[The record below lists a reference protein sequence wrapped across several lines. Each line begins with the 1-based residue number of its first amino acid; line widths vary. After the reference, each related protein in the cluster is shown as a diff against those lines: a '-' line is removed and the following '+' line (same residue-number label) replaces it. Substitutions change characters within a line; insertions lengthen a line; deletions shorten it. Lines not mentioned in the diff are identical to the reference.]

1 MSFFF
6 NNSFQQNNLP
16 VNNDEYYNILNV
28 TKESTQNEIKKAY
41 RKLALKHH
49 PDKGG
54 DPETFKK
61 ISIAYD
67 TLSDP
72 TKKELYDKYGEDGI
86 KQNGNVHNPHDI
98 FSMFFGGNNNFNNKP
113 TKGKDVIHNLKV
125 SLEDIYNGRIMK
137 ISVNRQ
143 RLQYPNGI
151 NKSNSIK
158 SCEMCNGNGFINNTN
173 NSMQCLIPYFIH
185 DFIVFVFIFIF
196 ITN

>member
-113 TKGKDVIHNLKV
+113 TKGKDVVHNLKV

-143 RLQYPNGI
+143 RLHIQMELI
-151 NKSNSIK
+151 NQILLNHVKCVMVMVLLHNQLEWVQLFK
-158 SCEMCNGNGFINNTN
+158 DTTKM
-173 NSMQCLIPYFIH
+173 
-185 DFIVFVFIFIF
+185 
-196 ITN
+196 